1 MKIRPVP
8 DTAFA
13 PVPGTLMVSC
23 MRNEGASVLEWF
35 AFHRMIG
42 FENFLIYTNNC
53 QDGTDAIWERL
64 TWLGLA
70 VHRGNPEKD
79 GIPQAPQKR
88 AMHAITS
95 DPIYTRSDWVL
106 FLDAD
111 EFLNIKGGD
120 GSLAY
125 LLSMNGTSE
134 CICVNWRLFG
144 TSGRERFE
152 PGLITEQFTRAHDPR
167 TAWND
172 GVVQAPKSIFR
183 RSAFQQ
189 PGIHRPQPFIPEPE
203 QVYTRP
209 SGKVINRRWAVIVRK
224 GEYSFAQ
231 INHYAVQSL
240 ESVML
245 KVHRGRGAKLD
256 RRDPA
261 EYLTALDRN
270 DCEDTSIH
278 RMLPMLRNELEKL
291 LRDPV
296 LNRLH
301 HDAITWRQGQIRR
314 MFEDPAVVAEFDA
327 LPRSII
333 PPPGTQDQDPPTK
346 PKKVPR
352 STATAI
358 ADPDEQM
365 ADSPRP

>member
-8 DTAFA
+8 ETAFP
-13 PVPGTLMVSC
+13 PVPGTLLISC

-79 GIPQAPQKR
+79 GIPEAPQKR
-88 AMHAITS
+88 AVQAITT
-95 DPIYTRSDWVL
+95 DPIYTRSERVL

-125 LLSMNGTSE
+125 LLSLSPNSE

-152 PGLITEQFTRAHDPR
+152 PGLITEQFTRAHNPK
-167 TAWND
+167 TAWTD

-183 RSAFQQ
+183 RDAFQR
-189 PGIHRPQPFIPEPE
+189 PGIHRPQPFIPEPD
-203 QVYTRP
+203 QIYTRP

-224 GEYSFAQ
+224 GEYSIAQ

-245 KVHRGRGAKLD
+245 KVHRGRGAKLG
-256 RRDPA
+256 RRDPV
-261 EYLTALDRN
+261 EYLAALDRN
-270 DCEDTSIH
+270 DTEDTSIH

-296 LNRLH
+296 LRRLH
-301 HDAITWRQGQIRR
+301 DEAVDWRRNQIRT
-314 MFEDPAVVAEFDA
+314 MFEDPTAVEEFA
-327 LPRSII
+327 NLPRSVIGPVS
-333 PPPGTQDQDPPTK
+333 PPLPEPVAEAEDQHA
-346 PKKVPR
+346 R
-352 STATAI
+352 
-358 ADPDEQM
+358 
-365 ADSPRP
+365 